1 LVENDTAPIHV
12 GELGSWLSGTGY
24 TPVTPNSTSYTG
36 DLQYWI
42 VDSLAI
48 GCTKGTNTSVTPAEL
63 IASDKQWLDALLHYM
78 GGDWDLST
86 TIDGLKDTGAV
97 TRDDGSMDKKGMSFT
112 WFTYN
117 ADSADTGGIVLD
129 DFKTVNTEKLAF
141 LTPYLAPLIKTKYVE
156 SFCGGTQS
164 ARVLQ
169 SPRSSLLIAGNP
181 LAKSTLLGGKVE
193 FALSHLPMAGT
204 FAWKNPSTVPTEGTS
219 TQFVRFTPANSAFRS
234 VLLPLQVR
242 TVVPTVEDVD
252 SKGDSASTFGP
263 FYGVNLC
270 GAEYSPTTLPGSNGI
285 NYAFPTGTQTSY
297 YVGKGMNII
306 RLPFLWERLQPT
318 MNGAFNSSYL
328 SLLQSSVAALRA
340 TGATVLLDVHNY
352 NKRNI
357 DNGASWSTMA
367 IGTSNVPVAAFS
379 DLWSKLATLYKDDQ
393 GVVFGLMNEPTGGY
407 DSNGQ
412 SMTTA
417 QWVINANEAITAIRA
432 TGALNWITCPG
443 NFYTGAWSWT
453 TSKDGNGSG
462 PASSTNAVA
471 MLNVKDSLNK
481 TVIEIHQYFDIKSP
495 TEQYV
500 GTTQSCASSDGE
512 SLLASVT
519 DWARTNGKKLFLGE
533 FGSGNNSTCESAVAG
548 STQGVLQ
555 YMQSNADVWTGWT
568 WWSAVADN
576 TANDVNNDGIP
587 DDAFGATDFNLAQVN
602 GNDSPYMGWMAPY
615 LSAAFTADL
624 DRNGYVNTADLSS
637 MLLNFGECTAP
648 GCGDLNK
655 DGQVDY
661 TDVGLMLLEFHD

>member
-1 LVENDTAPIHV
+1 
-12 GELGSWLSGTGY
+12 
-24 TPVTPNSTSYTG
+24 
-36 DLQYWI
+36 
-42 VDSLAI
+42 
-48 GCTKGTNTSVTPAEL
+48 
-63 IASDKQWLDALLHYM
+63 
-78 GGDWDLST
+78 
-86 TIDGLKDTGAV
+86 
-97 TRDDGSMDKKGMSFT
+97 
-112 WFTYN
+112 
-117 ADSADTGGIVLD
+117 
-129 DFKTVNTEKLAF
+129 
-141 LTPYLAPLIKTKYVE
+141 
-156 SFCGGTQS
+156 
-164 ARVLQ
+164 
-169 SPRSSLLIAGNP
+169 
-181 LAKSTLLGGKVE
+181 
-193 FALSHLPMAGT
+193 
-204 FAWKNPSTVPTEGTS
+204 
-219 TQFVRFTPANSAFRS
+219 
-234 VLLPLQVR
+234 
-242 TVVPTVEDVD
+242 
-252 SKGDSASTFGP
+252 
-263 FYGVNLC
+263 
-270 GAEYSPTTLPGSNGI
+270 
-285 NYAFPTGTQTSY
+285 
-297 YVGKGMNII
+297 MNIV

-432 TGALNWITCPG
+432 TGALNWITCTG

-481 TVIEIHQYFDIKSP
+481 TVIEIHQYLDIKSP

>member
-1 LVENDTAPIHV
+1 
-12 GELGSWLSGTGY
+12 G
-24 TPVTPNSTSYTG
+24 
-36 DLQYWI
+36 
-42 VDSLAI
+42 
-48 GCTKGTNTSVTPAEL
+48 KG
-63 IASDKQWLDALLHYM
+63 I
-78 GGDWDLST
+78 
-86 TIDGLKDTGAV
+86 
-97 TRDDGSMDKKGMSFT
+97 SFT

-117 ADSADTGGIVLD
+117 ADSSDTGGMVLD

-141 LTPYLAPLIKTKYVE
+141 LTPYLAPMISTTTTSGSYGGGIQGERVVE
-156 SFCGGTQS
+156 SPST
-164 ARVLQ
+164 
-169 SPRSSLLIAGNP
+169 SLLVRGNA
-181 LAKSTLLGGKVE
+181 LSKCTLLGGKVE

-204 FAWKNPSTVPTEGTS
+204 FAWKNPSTVPPEGTS

-234 VLLPLQVR
+234 VLIPLKVK
-242 TVVPTVEDVD
+242 TVVPTIDD
-252 SKGDSASTFGP
+252 ASKNADASTFGP

-285 NYAFPTGTQTSY
+285 NYAFPTGAQTSY

-328 SLLQSSVAALRA
+328 SLLQNSVAALRA

-417 QWVINANEAITAIRA
+417 QWVMNANAAITAIRA
-432 TGALNWITCPG
+432 TGAQNWITCPG
-443 NFYTGAWSWT
+443 NFYTGAWSWAT
-453 TSKDGNGSG
+453 ATDSTSSS
-462 PASSTNAVA
+462 ASTNAVA
-471 MLNVKDSLNK
+471 MLNVSDSLNK
-481 TVIEIHQYFDIKSP
+481 TVIEVHQYFDIKSP

-512 SLLASVT
+512 SLLSSVT
-519 DWARTNGKKLFLGE
+519 AWARTNGKKLFLGE

-548 STQGVLQ
+548 STEGVLQ
-555 YMQSNADVWTGWT
+555 YMQSNSDVWAGWT
-568 WWSAVADN
+568 WWSSVADN
-576 TANDVNNDGIP
+576 TANGQG
-587 DDAFGATDFNLAQVN
+587 AFNATDFSLAPVN
-602 GNDSPYMGWMAPY
+602 GVDSPYMSWLTPY
-615 LSAAFTADL
+615 VSA
-624 DRNGYVNTADLSS
+624 
-637 MLLNFGECTAP
+637 
-648 GCGDLNK
+648 
-655 DGQVDY
+655 
-661 TDVGLMLLEFHD
+661 